1 MSFILNWFFDD
12 YGFPS
17 VWWWV
22 LLLFIA
28 IIFSVAF
35 HHIYHSLYYSLSIK
49 RKFLK
54 IVVFSIVYTGIVL
67 PIMAFNPHQYMAA
80 SGTAIQKLNVQRC
93 TAAAGISVTH
103 YDIKGIMFA
112 CQKQE
117 M

>member
-1 MSFILNWFFDD
+1 M
-12 YGFPS
+12 
-17 VWWWV
+17 
-22 LLLFIA
+22 
-28 IIFSVAF
+28 
-35 HHIYHSLYYSLSIK
+35 
-49 RKFLK
+49 
-54 IVVFSIVYTGIVL
+54 YTGIVL

>member
-1 MSFILNWFFDD
+1 MNMMSFILNWFFDD

-17 VWWWV
+17 GWWWA
-22 LLLFIA
+22 LMFIIA

-35 HHIYHSLYYSLSIK
+35 NHVYYYKKKL
-49 RKFLK
+49 LK
-54 IVVFSIVYTGIVL
+54 IFVVFIIVYAGIFL
-67 PIMAFNPHQYMAA
+67 PTMIFNPYQYMAA

-117 M
+117 R

>member
-1 MSFILNWFFDD
+1 M
-12 YGFPS
+12 
-17 VWWWV
+17 
-22 LLLFIA
+22 LLFIA